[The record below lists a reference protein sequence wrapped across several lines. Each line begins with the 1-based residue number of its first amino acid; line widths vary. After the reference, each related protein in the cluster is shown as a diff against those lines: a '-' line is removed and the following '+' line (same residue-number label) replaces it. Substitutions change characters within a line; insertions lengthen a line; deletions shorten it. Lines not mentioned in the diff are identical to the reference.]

1 MTVAPSPDHVR
12 LIVARTFKGL
22 GAPVQNELDLHETL
36 VVEHGGLVA
45 RSYRADGILAMW
57 LVRAGIVQFYGRDGV
72 MLSTVSLREESRPEL
87 AAA

>member
-12 LIVARTFKGL
+12 ILVARSLRQF

-36 VVEHGGLVA
+36 VIERGELIA
-45 RSYRADGILAMW
+45 RSYRADGIMAMW
-57 LVRAGIVQFYGRDGV
+57 LIRAGVVQLYGRDGA
-72 MLSTVSLREESRPEL
+72 MLSTINLLEESRPEL